1 MPAKVLSSYK
11 ERSEAYL
18 QTLEG
23 KCQFQT
29 ALAFYGRT
37 DRALVVIVMRA
48 TRLRVYERISAVV
61 DALMAA

>member
-1 MPAKVLSSYK
+1 MPAKVLLSYK

-18 QTLEG
+18 QTHEG
-23 KCQFQT
+23 KCQFQA
-29 ALAFYGRT
+29 ALSFYGRT

-61 DALMAA
+61 DAIMAA